1 MLVSGKWKLRAWF
14 GSAGQPEPDLLG
26 WQDQPPARAK
36 PSTKQITTIV
46 FITLLAVSSMLRATS
61 FPASAADAAKDALAA
76 DANLAQATGNSTRGT
91 SMNTDAPPDT
101 GDTGLQAEES
111 DPLEPF
117 NSAMFTFNLKVDD
130 YVLHPVASGYAKVI
144 PQGGREAIGRAL
156 DNVLVIP
163 RFANN
168 AFQLRLPQAGTEVA
182 RFGINTTV
190 GVLGLFDPADH
201 WFGLKEHPDDFG
213 LTLRYYHAPTG
224 PYLMLPFFGPSTI
237 SDTVGRVADG
247 FMQPLSYFVPWY
259 ISLAAGGGQAIVQA
273 VNYRSLHLDM
283 FEEADRYAVDL
294 YGAVEDAYL
303 QQRDNRVEEL
313 RSDEQ

>member
-1 MLVSGKWKLRAWF
+1 MPVYCRS
-14 GSAGQPEPDLLG
+14 S
-26 WQDQPPARAK
+26 
-36 PSTKQITTIV
+36 I
-46 FITLLAVSSMLRATS
+46 LAAIFATS
-61 FPASAADAAKDALAA
+61 FALGASAIPASAADAPSKAPVAA
-76 DANLAQATGNSTRGT
+76 SANAPDTSDANLQAQEA
-91 SMNTDAPPDT
+91 
-101 GDTGLQAEES
+101 

-156 DNVLVIP
+156 DNVRVIP

-190 GVLGLFDPADH
+190 GVLGLFDPADN

-213 LTLRYYHAPTG
+213 LTLRYYGAPTG
-224 PYLMLPFFGPSTI
+224 PYLMLPFLGPSTI
-237 SDTVGRVADG
+237 GDAVGKVADG
-247 FMQPLSYFVPWY
+247 FMDPVSYFVPWY
-259 ISLAAGGGQAIVQA
+259 VSLSVNVGQRVAEA
-273 VNYRSLHLDM
+273 VNYRSLHLDQ

-294 YGAVEDAYL
+294 YGAVQDAYL
-303 QQRDNRVEEL
+303 QTRDHRVKDL
-313 RSDEQ
+313 KAGAD